1 MSQSDAS
8 IIASQAASLS
18 AKTASDFR
26 GQAKSDLASESGVT
40 DGGLAEFPGATV
52 EVGRGGMSGGGDN
65 MVRLGGQVL
74 PKPNSLRTE
83 LDAPAETDTAMC
95 AASPQRIPAEHGG
108 SSQLGNG
115 SHASEFDESAPAGES
130 RASWAAKTQPGG
142 GASPLSLS
150 FPFLS
155 FTVGGVGC

>member
-1 MSQSDAS
+1 MSSQSDAS
-8 IIASQAASLS
+8 IIAAQAASLS

-65 MVRLGGQVL
+65 M
-74 PKPNSLRTE
+74 
-83 LDAPAETDTAMC
+83 
-95 AASPQRIPAEHGG
+95 RIPAEHGG

-142 GASPLSLS
+142 VN
-150 FPFLS
+150 
-155 FTVGGVGC
+155 TRGGSQEALRSVDAPADGQPQLEEQ